1 MKFKNIFIACGVLFF
16 GAATLTSC
24 GSDDTAYDIDG
35 IAHERVYFANAGVL
49 EEGMVVTT
57 PVGSIVS
64 VKGLFNVR
72 TTKAAAKAMR
82 VALDIDNSLVDAYN
96 KANGTNYLAAPE
108 GTIGMSSDGLT
119 IPSDTVCSAD
129 TLKLTV
135 ADDKAAQLKD
145 RRGYLVPVVIRS
157 CDADGYRPS
166 LNLSV
171 RYLHIASVETVI
183 NDNAGSVPGKQVS
196 KADAK
201 ANWKCLS
208 ASGAG
213 LSPEGFA
220 GLFGNGWN
228 ARWNFGRKEA
238 RSSFVVDLGAV
249 HKLTAFTIAGQVITN
264 TVVESST
271 DNSAW
276 MTLGATK
283 EHKSVGQWYVLYG
296 AISARYLRVTMDL
309 DESFWGWDYD
319 YSSISRFNLAY
330 DD

>member
-1 MKFKNIFIACGVLFF
+1 MKFKNIFIACGALFF
-16 GAATLTSC
+16 GAAALTSC

-72 TTKAAAKAMR
+72 ATKAAAKAMR

-135 ADDKAAQLKD
+135 ADDKAVQLKD

-201 ANWKCLS
+201 AN
-208 ASGAG
+208 
-213 LSPEGFA
+213 
-220 GLFGNGWN
+220 
-228 ARWNFGRKEA
+228 
-238 RSSFVVDLGAV
+238 
-249 HKLTAFTIAGQVITN
+249 
-264 TVVESST
+264 
-271 DNSAW
+271 
-276 MTLGATK
+276 
-283 EHKSVGQWYVLYG
+283 
-296 AISARYLRVTMDL
+296 
-309 DESFWGWDYD
+309 
-319 YSSISRFNLAY
+319 
-330 DD
+330 